1 MKTINNFNKENL
13 KQFREDLQRTLT
25 EFAKQ
30 RGIEKINMGTIRF
43 DGNEC
48 RFKVEAQIKRPVGGL
63 AFIKNPFQ
71 GSIDVKKGD
80 VFMKART
87 SYEVIETGLKGKF
100 SISVRTNTG
109 KLYKIK
115 PASLLEMN
123 KIKSAPVVEA

>member
-13 KQFREDLQRTLT
+13 KSFREDLNRVMS

-30 RGIEKINMGTIRF
+30 HGIEKMNIGTIRF
-43 DGNEC
+43 DSNEC
-48 RFKVEAQIKRPVGGL
+48 RFKVEAQIKRQAGL

-71 GSIDVKKGD
+71 GSFDVKPGD

-87 SYEVIETGLKGKF
+87 SYEVVETGLKGKF

-115 PASLLEMN
+115 PTSLLEMD